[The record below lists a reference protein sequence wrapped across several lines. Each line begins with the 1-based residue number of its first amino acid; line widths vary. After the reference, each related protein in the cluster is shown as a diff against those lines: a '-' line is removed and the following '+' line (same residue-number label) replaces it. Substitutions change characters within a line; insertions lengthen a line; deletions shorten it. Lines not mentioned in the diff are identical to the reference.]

1 VRRRE
6 FIQQG
11 ALILGSLP
19 LFPPRLR
26 AGLKAAAASSPVLV
40 QVFLRGG
47 ADGLNIVV
55 PYADPDYRNIRPALA
70 IGPPGEEHGALDLDG
85 FFGLHPRLTGLH
97 SLFQQ
102 GNLAVISACGSH
114 HPTRSHF
121 DAMDVMET
129 GGGLMKLD
137 EGWLNRYLQASQSEG
152 GVFRAV
158 ALNPTLPLTLS
169 GEAEALALSGLE
181 ALQVSESPQMS
192 TYLEAVEELYSSR
205 SDHLGRVSRSALE
218 AIRLGG
224 SVLDPSSY
232 TPDPA
237 ADYGDSEFG
246 RSLRA
251 VAQMIKADVGV
262 EVAAVDLAGW
272 DTHTNQGDGD
282 TGELANALG
291 TLDRGLQAITV
302 DLGSLLDRVV
312 IIVMTEFGR
321 TAEQNGSGGTD
332 HGHGAS
338 VFVLGGRVQGGR
350 IYGDWPG
357 LKSHQLY
364 EARDLAVTTDY
375 RRILGEALESH
386 MECRALELV
395 FPDYDFSAEKPLHL
409 FG

>member
-1 VRRRE
+1 
-6 FIQQG
+6 
-11 ALILGSLP
+11 
-19 LFPPRLR
+19 
-26 AGLKAAAASSPVLV
+26 
-40 QVFLRGG
+40 
-47 ADGLNIVV
+47 
-55 PYADPDYRNIRPALA
+55 
-70 IGPPGEEHGALDLDG
+70 
-85 FFGLHPRLTGLH
+85 
-97 SLFQQ
+97 
-102 GNLAVISACGSH
+102 
-114 HPTRSHF
+114 
-121 DAMDVMET
+121 
-129 GGGLMKLD
+129 
-137 EGWLNRYLQASQSEG
+137 
-152 GVFRAV
+152 
-158 ALNPTLPLTLS
+158 
-169 GEAEALALSGLE
+169 
-181 ALQVSESPQMS
+181 
-192 TYLEAVEELYSSR
+192 
-205 SDHLGRVSRSALE
+205 
-218 AIRLGG
+218 
-224 SVLDPSSY
+224 
-232 TPDPA
+232 
-237 ADYGDSEFG
+237 
-246 RSLRA
+246 
-251 VAQMIKADVGV
+251 MIKADVGV